1 MTLLVSDIQHFS
13 TGDGPGI
20 RTTVFLKGCPLRCPW
35 CHNPETISREPQTLV
50 YPQTGKTVTY
60 GREMTIDEIVA
71 DVMEDKDFYLASG
84 GGVTVS
90 GGEPLLQ
97 AEGVKELAR
106 ALSERG
112 VPTLIDTAG
121 CVPYAAFE
129 AVLPYT
135 ERFFFDYKSDSPDVY
150 RQEIGGSH
158 EVVCDNL
165 RRLIEA
171 GAKVH
176 VRIPLIPG
184 INADPDIARAI
195 GRRLK
200 SFGVTRVDLLPFHRM
215 GSGKYEAMG
224 LTYRY
229 KDQEPLS
236 DDTVCLLKSIYETEF
251 ETTVEGGFQ

>member
-60 GREMTIDEIVA
+60 GREMTVEEVLA
-71 DVMEDKDFYLASG
+71 DVMEDEDFYLASG

-97 AEGVKELAR
+97 AEGVKELAC
-106 ALSERG
+106 ALKERG
-112 VPTLIDTAG
+112 VPVLIDTAG
-121 CVPYAAFE
+121 CVPYDAFE

-135 ERFFFDYKSDSPDVY
+135 ERFFFDYKSDSPDDY
-150 RQEIGGSH
+150 RQLIGGSH
-158 EVVCDNL
+158 ELILSNL
-165 RRLIEA
+165 ARLIEV

-176 VRIPLIPG
+176 VRIPLIPDV
-184 INADPDIARAI
+184 NATPEMAKAI
-195 GRRLK
+195 CRRLK
-200 SFGVTRVDLLPFHRM
+200 AIGVTRVDLLPFHRM

-229 KDQEPLS
+229 KNQEPLS
-236 DDTVCLLKSIYETEF
+236 DDTIRTLKSIYETEF